1 MPLGRSAAGQSYQ
14 TSFLLTIEPTTGGAT
29 GGPPV
34 QSRFQAFLHKALADP
49 LHTRRTD
56 LQSLTDLSVGP
67 AGPFG
72 TDVRFEKNSG
82 VDLLFGAGPT
92 RIHQLLESRT
102 LLGRKVHHVTL
113 SHYRSSWRIN
123 EHLLQENIVL
133 EIGVLAVTTY

>member
-1 MPLGRSAAGQSYQ
+1 LGRSAAGQSYQ

-29 GGPPV
+29 GGAAV

-67 AGPFG
+67 AGALG

-82 VDLLFGAGPT
+82 VDLLFGAGPA
-92 RIHQLLESRT
+92 RSDQLLESRT
-102 LLGRKVHHVTL
+102 LLGRKVYHVPL
-113 SHYRSSWRIN
+113 SHHRSSRRIK
-123 EHLLQENIVL
+123 EHLLQEDIVL
-133 EIGVLAVTTY
+133 EVSVFAVTTY